1 MADSAHIRRAQASD
15 REALVEMRVAL
26 WPESSSEEQRAEV
39 DAWLGHDAGS
49 TLPLTILVA
58 EDSSGAVTGFTRGGP
73 AVARRWMRHR
83 ASGGLCGRLVR
94 LRSVARA
101 RTGREWIR
109 AAEEWARAEGAVE
122 MASDA
127 LIDNLGSQDA
137 HRALG
142 FEEVDRCVHLR
153 KRL

>member
-58 EDSSGAVTGFTRGGP
+58 EDSSGAVTGFLEVG
-73 AVARRWMRHR
+73 
-83 ASGGLCGRLVR
+83 
-94 LRSVARA
+94 LRSHAEGCDTAHPVGYVEGWFVCEAWRGHGL
-101 RTGREWIR
+101 GRELM
-109 AAEEWARAEGAVE
+109 RAEKSGHAPRVRWRW
-122 MASDA
+122 
-127 LIDNLGSQDA
+127 LPT
-137 HRALG
+137 R
-142 FEEVDRCVHLR
+142 
-153 KRL
+153 

>member
-58 EDSSGAVTGFTRGGP
+58 EDSSGAVTGFLEVG
-73 AVARRWMRHR
+73 
-83 ASGGLCGRLVR
+83 
-94 LRSVARA
+94 LRSHADGCDTAHPVGYVEGWFVCEAWRGHGL
-101 RTGREWIR
+101 GRELMR